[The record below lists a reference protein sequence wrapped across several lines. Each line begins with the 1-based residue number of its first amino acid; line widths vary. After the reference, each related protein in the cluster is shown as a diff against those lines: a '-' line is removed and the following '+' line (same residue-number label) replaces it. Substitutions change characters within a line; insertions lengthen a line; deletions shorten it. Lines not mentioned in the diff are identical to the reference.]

1 MSKLGQSESLVF
13 IVELLLV
20 SPANRYGLPVGQVKG
35 PEQDATV
42 AKEKK
47 QPSGAGGPVGE

>member
-13 IVELLLV
+13 IAELLLV